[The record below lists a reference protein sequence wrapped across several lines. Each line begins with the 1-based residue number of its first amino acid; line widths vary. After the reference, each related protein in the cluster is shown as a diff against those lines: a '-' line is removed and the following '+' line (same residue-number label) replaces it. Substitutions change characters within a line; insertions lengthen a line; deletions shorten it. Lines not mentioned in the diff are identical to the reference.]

1 MSDTLNHP
9 PDKGDT
15 PDGNDATRR
24 DFLYYSTGAAATVAT
39 GAAVWPLV
47 NSMNPTADVKATALV
62 EVDLS
67 GVAPGARI
75 TVRWSKR
82 PVFIDRRTP
91 ERIAL
96 ARADDNNDA
105 LIDPATDAQRAQ
117 RPEWLVQ
124 IGICTHLGCIPL
136 GQNPGDPTGDWA
148 GWFCVCHGSVYD
160 SAGRV
165 RRGPAPRNL
174 DLPPYEWLSD
184 TQLRIGTV

>member
-9 PDKGDT
+9 PGDAAA
-15 PDGNDATRR
+15 PDGKDATRR

-39 GAAVWPLV
+39 GAAIWPLLDA
-47 NSMNPTADVKATALV
+47 MNPTADVKATALV
-62 EVDLS
+62 EVDLE
-67 GVAPGARI
+67 GVLPGARI

-96 ARADDNNDA
+96 ARVDDNNMS
-105 LIDPATDAQRAQ
+105 LIDPATDAERAQ
-117 RPEWLVQ
+117 RSEWLVQ

-136 GQNPGDPTGDWA
+136 GQNPGDPTGDWE

-174 DLPPYEWLSD
+174 DLPPYEWLTD